1 MTDPLG
7 RVTLADCPPGP
18 FLFDGIL
25 GFKTEYRA
33 MVQASSPCHC
43 SPVDPRFATSRWPD
57 AYCIATGEAF
67 WGGTTRHRDRAALL
81 VLPIVLSEDVV
92 RSARAGVMLYRG
104 PGTICPTCFGASWL
118 VGRRSAQCG
127 GCGTALDLAT
137 PQAAQVHG

>member
-18 FLFDGIL
+18 FLFDGTL

-33 MVQASSPCHC
+33 MVSAPSNCRTGPEI
-43 SPVDPRFATSRWPD
+43 RFMTSRWPD
-57 AYCIATGEAF
+57 AYCMATGEAF

-81 VLPIVLSEDVV
+81 VLPIVLSDDAV
-92 RSARAGVMLYRG
+92 RSARVGVMLYRG
-104 PGTICPTCFGASWL
+104 PGTICPTCFGAAWL

-137 PQAAQVHG
+137 PQAAEVRP

>member
-18 FLFDGIL
+18 FLFEGTL

-33 MVQASSPCHC
+33 MMRAPSSCRTPAE
-43 SPVDPRFATSRWPD
+43 VRFMTTCWPD
-57 AYCIATGEAF
+57 AYCMATGEAF
-67 WGGTTRHRDRAALL
+67 WGGTTRHRDRAKLL
-81 VLPIVLSEDVV
+81 VLPIVLSEDAV
-92 RSARAGVMLYRG
+92 RSARSGVMLYRG
-104 PGTICPTCFGASWL
+104 PGTICPDCFSASWL

-137 PQAAQVHG
+137 PQAAQVHP

>member
-18 FLFDGIL
+18 FLFEGTL

-33 MVQASSPCHC
+33 MVQAPCTN
-43 SPVDPRFATSRWPD
+43 PAPPEPRYLTSRWPD
-57 AYCIATGEAF
+57 AYCMATGEAF
-67 WGGTTRHRDRAALL
+67 WGGTTRHRDRAKLL
-81 VLPIVLSEDVV
+81 VLPIVLSEDAV
-92 RSARAGVMLYRG
+92 RSARSGVMLYRG
-104 PGTICPTCFGASWL
+104 PGTICPDCFGASWL

-137 PQAAQVHG
+137 PQAAQVHP